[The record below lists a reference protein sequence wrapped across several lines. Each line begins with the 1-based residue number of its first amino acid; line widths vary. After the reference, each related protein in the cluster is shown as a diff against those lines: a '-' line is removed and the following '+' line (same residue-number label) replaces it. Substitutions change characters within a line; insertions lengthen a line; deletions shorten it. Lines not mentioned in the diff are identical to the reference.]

1 MSAPTTMT
9 RPIHWKPII
18 VAALAAM
25 VTATLGALLTDL
37 SPWYYALHLPAWKPP
52 DALFGP
58 AWTLI
63 FALAATSGVIG
74 WRALAYRTPRLI
86 MCGYFF
92 INAVFNELWSTLFFR
107 FHRPDL
113 ALLEVTLLWLS
124 ILLLMVTLHRAS
136 RLASWLL
143 LPYLVWVSYAG
154 VLNFAVVR
162 LN

>member
-1 MSAPTTMT
+1 MNAA
-9 RPIHWKPII
+9 RPVHWKPII
-18 VAALAAM
+18 VAAVAASA
-25 VTATLGALLTDL
+25 TALLGALITDL
-37 SPWYYALHLPAWKPP
+37 SPWYYALRLPPWKPP

-58 AWTLI
+58 AWTVI

-74 WRALAYRTPRLI
+74 WRALARRSARLV

-113 ALLEVTLLWLS
+113 ALLEVSLLWLS